1 MKDKLIKFLIVSI
14 VILFIITASIAI
26 FSNKKIIKETIS
38 LNSQNRLS
46 SESIIYEWDISESD
60 EDNVI
65 ASLKTDGTLVIS
77 GKGRM
82 KDLLAMGSHSSWWYN
97 RSTLEDY
104 TTKIK
109 SVEIQEGVENIS
121 QQAFSGCTELSNVTI
136 SSTVSIM
143 EMWIFYECAKLNN
156 IVIPQGV
163 SSISFGAFWGSS
175 ISNITVEDNNPNYSD
190 TDGILF
196 NKDKTTIVYYP
207 AIKTET
213 SYTIPTTVK
222 NIGNYAFYSADNLV
236 EVIIPTS
243 VNIIGNYAFNYCDNL
258 TKIIIPSSIN
268 TIGDYAFEYCD
279 NLTEIIIPT
288 SVNTIGNY
296 AFKGCNNLI
305 EIQIPKTVEKIGN
318 GIFNECRNLK
328 NVNVEDENI
337 NYISENGILYDIN
350 KTKLLCYPNKNEQT
364 TYLMPITLQ
373 SIEDVIFNDCVY
385 LEKIEVPIDNNYF
398 SMVDGIL
405 YNKDLTKLICCPKG
419 NDNTKIVITQN
430 TKHIEDGA
438 FKGMPKLLEEIV
450 IPASIENIP
459 DDFLNSYYDIKV
471 YCKENS
477 EVFRHLLTLE
487 SERERTIK
495 EKIEKIENTGDKV
508 KRVEYVN
515 NGEYMIEVVTFYT
528 NSDGTKSP
536 HIYYLYIQLDQY
548 VEYVLDDENPIITS
562 ITGNPTEW
570 TTEDV
575 TLTVQANDTL
585 SGLASEPYS
594 FDGGTTWQK
603 ENTKI
608 YTENTNEIVIQVK
621 DNLGNIETSEVINID
636 KIDMEKPTIVDIT
649 GNPTEWTTE
658 DVTLTVQANDALSG
672 LALEPYSF
680 DGGITWQKENTKT
693 YTENTN
699 GIVIQ
704 VKDNIG
710 NITTADIINITK
722 IRKVTNM
729 VINTMPDK
737 IEYLVGENLDT
748 QGLTLKVE
756 YSNGDSEIITQGF
769 TCSPTIFN
777 IIGTQKITVTY
788 LERTIT
794 FNVEITSDN
803 EETDE
808 IMLNSNKYNIKD
820 YIIKNIQPKTL
831 LSNFKQNIT
840 TNATIIKVLDNTTEL
855 LNNDIIGTGL
865 QLLLENKVSYTLVV
879 KGDCN
884 GDGQVNIQDI
894 LSINKHRLEKVQLK
908 DEYLTASDVNEDSKA
923 DIRDI
928 LQINKY
934 RLEKINKL

>member
-405 YNKDLTKLICCPKG
+405 YNKNLTKLICCPKG

-562 ITGNPTEW
+562 
-570 TTEDV
+570 
-575 TLTVQANDTL
+575 
-585 SGLASEPYS
+585 
-594 FDGGTTWQK
+594 
-603 ENTKI
+603 
-608 YTENTNEIVIQVK
+608 
-621 DNLGNIETSEVINID
+621 
-636 KIDMEKPTIVDIT
+636 IT